1 MQSFAHFSLFCA
13 SKLRVMKK
21 NIAIFASGSGS
32 NAENIIRYFQKNDS
46 VQVSLVLSNKSDAY
60 VLERAHR
67 LGVAC
72 NVFPKEDWI
81 AGDEILAILQEY
93 RIDFVV
99 LAGFLVRVPDL
110 LLHAYPDKIIN
121 SAGFLESSLYPTSC
135 PLIYTYTPDLA
146 ALLPK
151 FGGKGMYGDRVHEAV
166 VAAGEKESGITIH
179 YINEHY
185 DEGNAIFQA
194 TCPVL
199 PTDSPDDV
207 AKKVHALEYEHFPQV
222 IEQVLKK

>member
-13 SKLRVMKK
+13 SNLRVMKK
-21 NIAIFASGSGS
+21 NIRNFCFPVPVQMPRILSGISKKT
-32 NAENIIRYFQKNDS
+32 IPFRFRWYF
-46 VQVSLVLSNKSDAY
+46 LIKSDAY

-67 LGVAC
+67 LGVPC

-121 SAGFLESSLYPTSC
+121 IHP
-135 PLIYTYTPDLA
+135 
-146 ALLPK
+146 ALLPR

-207 AKKVHALEYEHFPQV
+207 AKVHALEYEHFPQV
-222 IEQVLKK
+222 IEQVLRNKY

>member
-21 NIAIFASGSGS
+21 NIAIFASGSGT
-32 NAENIIRYFQKNDS
+32 NAENIIRYLQENDFIR
-46 VQVSLVLSNKSDAY
+46 VALVLSNRSDAY
-60 VLERAHR
+60 VLERANR
-67 LGVAC
+67 LKVPSK
-72 NVFPKEDWI
+72 VFLKDDWI
-81 AGDEILAILQEY
+81 SGEQILALLREY
-93 RIDFVV
+93 NIDFIV
-99 LAGFLVRVPDL
+99 LAGFLVRVPDV

-121 SAGFLESSLYPTSC
+121 IHP
-135 PLIYTYTPDLA
+135 

-185 DEGNAIFQA
+185 DEGNTIFQA
-194 TCPVL
+194 KCPVL
-199 PTDSPDDV
+199 PEDSPADV
-207 AKKVHALEYEHFPQV
+207 AKKVHSLEYEYYPQV
-222 IEQVLKK
+222 IEKLLSC

>member
-1 MQSFAHFSLFCA
+1 M
-13 SKLRVMKK
+13 
-21 NIAIFASGSGS
+21 
-32 NAENIIRYFQKNDS
+32 
-46 VQVSLVLSNKSDAY
+46 
-60 VLERAHR
+60 ERAHR
-67 LGVAC
+67 LGVPS
-72 NVFPKEDWI
+72 NVFSKEDWV

-93 RIDFVV
+93 HIDFVV

-110 LLHAYPDKIIN
+110 LLHAYPNKIIN
-121 SAGFLESSLYPTSC
+121 IHP
-135 PLIYTYTPDLA
+135 

-185 DEGNAIFQA
+185 DEGNTIFQA
-194 TCPVL
+194 ICPVL
-199 PTDSPDDV
+199 PTDTPDDV

-222 IEQVLKK
+222 IEQVLRNKY

>member
-1 MQSFAHFSLFCA
+1 MQCFAHFSLFCA
-13 SKLRVMKK
+13 SNLRVMKK

-67 LGVAC
+67 LGVPS

-121 SAGFLESSLYPTSC
+121 IHP
-135 PLIYTYTPDLA
+135 

-166 VAAGEKESGITIH
+166 VAAGEAETGITIH
-179 YINEHY
+179 YLNEHF
-185 DEGNAIFQA
+185 DEGEIIVQYK
-194 TCPVL
+194 CPVVAED
-199 PTDSPDDV
+199 TAGDI
-207 AKKVHALEYEHFPQV
+207 AKKVHALEYEYYPKV
-222 IEQVLKK
+222 IDSLLSEVR

>member
-13 SKLRVMKK
+13 SNLRVMKK

-67 LGVAC
+67 LGVPC

-121 SAGFLESSLYPTSC
+121 IHP
-135 PLIYTYTPDLA
+135 

-166 VAAGEKESGITIH
+166 V
-179 YINEHY
+179 
-185 DEGNAIFQA
+185 
-194 TCPVL
+194 P
-199 PTDSPDDV
+199 
-207 AKKVHALEYEHFPQV
+207 
-222 IEQVLKK
+222 

>member
-1 MQSFAHFSLFCA
+1 
-13 SKLRVMKK
+13 MKK
-21 NIAIFASGSGS
+21 NIAIFASGSGT
-32 NAENIIRYFQKNDS
+32 NAENIIRYFQENDLIR
-46 VQVSLVLSNKSDAY
+46 VALVLSNRSDAY

-67 LGVAC
+67 LQVPSE
-72 NVFPKEDWI
+72 VFLKEDWVS
-81 AGDEILAILQEY
+81 GEQILALLHEY
-93 RIDFVV
+93 HIDFIV
-99 LAGFLVRVPDL
+99 LAGFLVRVPER

-121 SAGFLESSLYPTSC
+121 IHP
-135 PLIYTYTPDLA
+135 

-185 DEGNAIFQA
+185 DEGNTIFQA

-199 PTDSPDDV
+199 STDSSDDV
-207 AKKVHALEYEHFPQV
+207 AKKVHALEYEHFPQI
-222 IEQVLKK
+222 IEQVLNNKN

>member
-1 MQSFAHFSLFCA
+1 MQCFAHFSLFCA
-13 SKLRVMKK
+13 SNLRVMKK

-32 NAENIIRYFQKNDS
+32 NAENIIRY
-46 VQVSLVLSNKSDAY
+46 
-60 VLERAHR
+60 
-67 LGVAC
+67 
-72 NVFPKEDWI
+72 WI

-121 SAGFLESSLYPTSC
+121 IHP
-135 PLIYTYTPDLA
+135 

-151 FGGKGMYGDRVHEAV
+151 YGGKGMYGDRVHEAV

-185 DEGNAIFQA
+185 DEGNTIFQA

-199 PTDSPDDV
+199 STDSPDDV
-207 AKKVHALEYEHFPQV
+207 AKKVHALEYEHFPQI
-222 IEQVLKK
+222 IEQVLNNKN